1 VGLARRRRIG
11 AARRASLTLERED
24 EVDEHY
30 ERAVA
35 AGARIV
41 RPLGE
46 SGYYFYSFGVSD
58 AEGNT
63 WEIGTDGRLQELREQ
78 HASQS

>member
-1 VGLARRRRIG
+1 
-11 AARRASLTLERED
+11 
-24 EVDEHY
+24 
-30 ERAVA
+30 VA

-58 AEGNT
+58 PEGNT
-63 WEIGTDGRLQELREQ
+63 WEIGTDGRLQELREEQ
-78 HASQS
+78 AGRS